1 MIPLS
6 SDGALQSMDRS
17 NLVGMQLR
25 ELSVVVAIPTL
36 NEERNIVS
44 VIQSLVSEKV
54 SLPDLH
60 VVVADGGSRDRTVA
74 LVEELQ
80 ATIPFLTVVRNPKK
94 LQSAAVNMVAD
105 QWRNRANILVRCDAH
120 AHYPDGFVLGLLTTL
135 MKVGADSVVVPMDSS
150 GRDCVEKAV
159 AWISDTPFG
168 SGGSA
173 HRGGKHSGFVD
184 HGHHAAFRLSSFL
197 ANGGYDETFS
207 HNEDAEFDCRLNAR
221 GGKVFLDSDIRL
233 VYHPRNSFSRLS
245 VQYFNYGKGRSRT
258 MRRHP
263 QTIRLRQAVVPTHFV
278 LCLLSIW
285 AALLTVSFRLLAW
298 PILYGLVLAMLS
310 VALAIKKRSICGLLG
325 GPAAAVMHFSWAA
338 GFFWGLLTVTERRW
352 KPESNVVR

>member
-1 MIPLS
+1 MTLP
-6 SDGALQSMDRS
+6 SDGASYPDINAASISEMKLS
-17 NLVGMQLR
+17 
-25 ELSVVVAIPTL
+25 ELKVVVVIPTL

-44 VIQSLVSEKV
+44 VIESLAGERA
-54 SLPDLH
+54 SLPNLH

-74 LVEELQ
+74 LVESLRG
-80 ATIPFLTVVRNPKK
+80 ALPFLTVVQNPRK
-94 LQSAAVNMVAD
+94 LQSAAINMVAA
-105 QWRNRANILVRCDAH
+105 QWSDRADILVRCDAH
-120 AHYPDGFVLGLLTTL
+120 AHYPDGFVRGLIATL
-135 MKVGADSVVVPMDSS
+135 LEVKSDSVVVPMDST

-173 HRGGKHSGFVD
+173 HRGGRQSGFVD

-221 GGKVFLDSDIRL
+221 GGKVFLDANIRL
-233 VYHPRNSFSRLS
+233 VYHPRSNFMGLA
-245 VQYFNYGKGRSRT
+245 VQYFSYGKGRSRT

-263 QTIRLRQAVVPTHFV
+263 QTTRLRQAVVPMHFV
-278 LCLLSIW
+278 LCLGSIA
-285 AALLTVSFRLLAW
+285 AALVTGSFWPLAW
-298 PILYGLVLAMLS
+298 PVLYVLVLAMVS
-310 VALAIKKRSICGLLG
+310 VAIAFKRKSICGLLA

-338 GFFWGLLTVTERRW
+338 GFFWGLLTVAEKRW
-352 KPESNVVR
+352 TPGPSFA